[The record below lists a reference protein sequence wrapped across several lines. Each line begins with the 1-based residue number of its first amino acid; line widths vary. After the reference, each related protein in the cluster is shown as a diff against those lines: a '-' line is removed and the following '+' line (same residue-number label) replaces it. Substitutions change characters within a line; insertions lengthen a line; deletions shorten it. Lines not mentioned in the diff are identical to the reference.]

1 MRISVTDAGKRFNRE
16 WIFRNL
22 SLELHSNQH
31 YAITGHNGSGK
42 STFLQCIAGSL
53 YTTEGKINF
62 NLNGKTLEPEVVYKQ
77 LSICAPYLELIEE
90 MTPTEF
96 LSYHASFKPF
106 IKGWNAT
113 SIIEEI
119 GLAKAKQ
126 KQIRYFSSGMKQ
138 RVKLAQAFFSD
149 TPVLLL
155 DEPCTNLDQQG
166 IDLYKQLISSL
177 CSNRLVMI
185 SSNDAT
191 EYSSCTE
198 FIRMGV

>member
-1 MRISVTDAGKRFNRE
+1 
-16 WIFRNL
+16 
-22 SLELHSNQH
+22 
-31 YAITGHNGSGK
+31 
-42 STFLQCIAGSL
+42 
-53 YTTEGKINF
+53 
-62 NLNGKTLEPEVVYKQ
+62 LEPEVVYKQ

>member
-1 MRISVTDAGKRFNRE
+1 MKISVADAGKRFNRE

-22 SLELHSNQH
+22 NLELHSNQH